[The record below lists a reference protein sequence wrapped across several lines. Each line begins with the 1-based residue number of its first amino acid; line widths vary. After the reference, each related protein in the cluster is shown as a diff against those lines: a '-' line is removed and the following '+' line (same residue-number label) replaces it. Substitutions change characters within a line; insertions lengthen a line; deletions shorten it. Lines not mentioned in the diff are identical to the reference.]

1 MSGGQESRVFIL
13 TTDLFRPKCI
23 FLGKHLNTVPL
34 KFMLIVPHARTH
46 THTHTH
52 TQRHT
57 HTHTHTAAHA
67 RPRVHTGTHTNR
79 GAPEL
84 MDARTHTHTCCLLDR
99 ATAPLE
105 PGLPLGGRALGRGRR
120 VRLPLLRCTPTP
132 WRRRRRRRWLK
143 SLGWW
148 CCQLL
153 LLHGSYIT
161 DTALFSLAR
170 SQARTHARTL
180 ALTHQVAHTLRTGVD
195 ESCVRRRGCS
205 FCSAAASL
213 CSGN

>member
-1 MSGGQESRVFIL
+1 MSSGQESRVFIL

-23 FLGKHLNTVPL
+23 FLGKHLNTVP
-34 KFMLIVPHARTH
+34 FRTHADCSARTYTH
-46 THTHTH
+46 THTK
-52 TQRHT
+52 
-57 HTHTHTAAHA
+57 THTHTAAHA
-67 RPRVHTGTHTNR
+67 RPRAHTGTHTHR

-84 MDARTHTHTCCLLDR
+84 MDARTRTHTCCLSDR
-99 ATAPLE
+99 ATA
-105 PGLPLGGRALGRGRR
+105 PLGGRALGRGRR
-120 VRLPLLRCTPTP
+120 VRLLRCTPTP
-132 WRRRRRRRWLK
+132 WRRRRRRRRRWMK

-170 SQARTHARTL
+170 SLARRHARTL

-205 FCSAAASL
+205 FCSVAASL